1 MWKKPIVWIPALLA
15 VAVAFSALQ
24 WSDKAEADITLKG
37 PRAVQWSDFLGVN
50 AQFQYFD
57 PAVYQKQMA
66 ALDDLGLTW
75 VRLTI
80 HWPIIEPT
88 KNNFDLTALDGA
100 MTAMATHKYNILA
113 YMVGSASFDSSAP
126 TNVASRDQY
135 PPTDFSLFADR
146 MTMLAKRYPQVNTWQ
161 VWNEPNI
168 IWLPKEDPSAYGN
181 LLFTTAKAIRNAI
194 PDKPVATA
202 GMAYYS
208 QMHSTDGLMLADL
221 LTQGLPNANI
231 VAAYHPYS
239 EYPEGDD
246 TTAKDFLQ
254 RGNYINSALH
264 AKGVT
269 QVWATEWGW
278 SSYAGPVEMQ
288 AIIGVDGQADYT
300 LRRLALMSAMDYQRI
315 FLFNLSDL
323 DARASARDQYY
334 GLVDINGSPKPVY
347 TALKNFLGVTGARLE
362 PADAPTYTNGPGDLY
377 NVAWTRADGSHL
389 WLFWSASGS
398 SVTLPSVTSAALFD
412 PLKGT
417 RTDLANAQ
425 GISVPLKTSLQMLV
439 W

>member
-1 MWKKPIVWIPALLA
+1 MWKKPIVWIPVLLCA
-15 VAVAFSALQ
+15 AVAFSTLP
-24 WSDKAEADITLKG
+24 WSDKAEADISLKG
-37 PRAVQWSDFLGVN
+37 PRAVTWSDFLGVN
-50 AQFQYFD
+50 AQFEYFD
-57 PAVYQKQMA
+57 PSVYQKQMA
-66 ALDDLGLTW
+66 ALDALGLTW

-88 KNNFDLTALDGA
+88 QGNFDLTALDGA
-100 MTAMATHKYNILA
+100 MTAMAQHKYNILA
-113 YMVGSASFDSSAP
+113 YMVGSATFDSSAP
-126 TNVASRDQY
+126 SGAASTDQY
-135 PPTDFSLFADR
+135 PPTDYSIFADR

-168 IWLPKEDPSAYGN
+168 VWLPKEDPTAYGN
-181 LLFTTAKAIRNAI
+181 LLFSTATAIRKAI

-208 QMHSTDGLMLADL
+208 QMRSTDGLMLADL
-221 LTQGLPNANI
+221 LTQGLPTSNI

-246 TTAKDFLQ
+246 TTAKDFIQ

-288 AIIGVDGQADYT
+288 AVIGVDGQADYT

-315 FLFNLSDL
+315 FLFNLNDL

-334 GLVDINGSPKPVY
+334 GLVDLNGNPKPVY

-362 PADAPTYTNGPGDLY
+362 PADPPAYTNGPGDLF
-377 NVAWTRADGSHL
+377 NVAWTRADGTHL
-389 WLFWSASGS
+389 WLFWSASGT
-398 SVTLPSVTSAALFD
+398 SVSLPSVTSATLFD
-412 PLKGT
+412 PLQGT
-417 RTDLANAQ
+417 STTLANAQ